1 MRTYSPNLPAFLK
14 EDRLSI
20 RATVVVLLATLLL
33 PLLVHQLPLAGN
45 VPVGARLLPMFYAPF
60 VAAVFFHPRV
70 GMIAGLLA
78 PVINHLLTT
87 FPAWP
92 IVGVLS
98 TELVCFAFF
107 AAILLHLPV
116 VQWLAAPLSY
126 LAAKVV
132 SGTLLAL
139 FPGWLPDQKPVDFAL
154 TSIRNGWPGILVL
167 TILGIVA
174 GWMYFRKK

>member
-14 EDRLSI
+14 EDRLSV

-33 PLLVHQLPLAGN
+33 PVLVHQLPLAGN
-45 VPVGARLLPMFYAPF
+45 VPAGARLLPMFYAPF
-60 VAAVFFHPRV
+60 VAAVFFRPRV
-70 GMIAGLLA
+70 GIIAGLLA
-78 PVINHLLTT
+78 PVINHLFTG

-92 IVGVLS
+92 IVGLLS
-98 TELVCFAFF
+98 TELVCFALF
-107 AAILLHLPV
+107 AAILLRLPV
-116 VQWLAAPLSY
+116 VQWLAASLSY

-139 FPGWLPDQKPVDFAL
+139 FPGWLPDQQPVEFAL

-167 TILGIVA
+167 TVPGIVA
-174 GWMYFRKK
+174 GWLCFRKK